1 MKRRNFLSASALMSV
16 PVALT
21 GCSQEAVNKPFTGK
35 DLHMIGPV
43 EGYTPFIGT
52 IVSMLNK
59 NRDALLKQVEGLSDA
74 DADFLLDPG
83 ANSIGALLMHLGA
96 TEKYYQANT
105 FENRQDYNEEEKKF
119 WGPAYDLGEQGRQ
132 TWKGKPLAWYIEQIT
147 LVRNQ
152 TLEKL
157 KEYDDAWL
165 LKEDPEWSQEEP
177 YNNFYKWFHVC
188 EHESNHR
195 GQIAFLKSRLPGL

>member
-1 MKRRNFLSASALMSV
+1 
-16 PVALT
+16 
-21 GCSQEAVNKPFTGK
+21 
-35 DLHMIGPV
+35 MIGPV
-43 EGYTPFIGT
+43 EGYSPFIGT

-119 WGPAYDLGEQGRQ
+119 WGPAYDLGDQGRQ
-132 TWKGKPLAWYIEQIT
+132 TWKGKPLRWYVDQIT
-147 LVRNQ
+147 RVRNL

-157 KEYDDAWL
+157 KEYDDVWL